1 MMDLVETL
9 AALSQP
15 TLVMAFL
22 VFVRVGAVMAVLPA
36 FGEKTVSVQIRL
48 VLTLAFS
55 AIVFP
60 AVTIESSLLQTAPL
74 ILWPAMFA
82 EVVSGLTL
90 GLIVRLTV
98 IALQVAGTI
107 ISQST
112 SLSQLFGGGAVDAQP
127 PMGHILFTAG
137 LALAVTFGLHERVAL
152 MIIESY
158 DYLPAGRFP
167 DSSELSLLMVGH
179 VAHSFSLSFSFAAPF
194 LIASVI
200 YNTALGV
207 INRAMPQLMVA
218 FVGAPAITLGGL
230 ILLFLTAPL
239 LLEIW
244 IGHFHRAL
252 ENPIGAY

>member
-1 MMDLVETL
+1 M
-9 AALSQP
+9 SQP
-15 TLVMAFL
+15 TFVAVFL

-36 FGEKTVSVQIRL
+36 FGEQTVSVKVRL
-48 VLTLAFS
+48 VLTLAFTL
-55 AIVFP
+55 IVFP
-60 AVTIESSLLQTAPL
+60 AVTIDPATLQTAP
-74 ILWPAMFA
+74 IVLWPAMLA
-82 EVVSGLTL
+82 EVVSGLTI

-127 PMGHILFTAG
+127 AMGYILFTAG
-137 LALAVTFGLHERVAL
+137 LALAVTLGLHERVAF
-152 MIIESY
+152 MMIESY
-158 DYLPAGRFP
+158 DYLPAGRLP
-167 DSSELSLLMVGH
+167 DSSELSILMVGH
-179 VAHSFSLSFSFAAPF
+179 VAHSFALSFSFAAPF

-252 ENPIGAY
+252 ENPIGAF